1 MFKVILLSRGNFLHG
16 HFILLHRLASSLDW
30 LESARRFQFLPSMSN
45 FKHTFLRSERNVWN
59 KCKECFLCLF
69 YKNRVPQINLLV
81 LVSTVA
87 LVMTLPAPFGSPCSS
102 NSNPSLHCSLF
113 LKCKSQSTM

>member
-45 FKHTFLRSERNVWN
+45 FKHTFLRLERNVWN

-87 LVMTLPAPFGSPCSS
+87 LVMTLLALFGSPCSS
-102 NSNPSLHCSLF
+102 NSNPSLHCSFF